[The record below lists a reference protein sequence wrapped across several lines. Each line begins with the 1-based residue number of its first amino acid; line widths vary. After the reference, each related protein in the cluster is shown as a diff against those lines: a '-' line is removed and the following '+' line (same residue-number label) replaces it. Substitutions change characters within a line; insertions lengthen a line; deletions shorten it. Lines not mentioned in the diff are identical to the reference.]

1 MFARFGLT
9 LWLFFIYYMVSFF
22 ITTLITQYKVK
33 VKNYVYII
41 LTVDVEIALPVIQE
55 MVNLVLTLMNAY

>member
-1 MFARFGLT
+1 MT
-9 LWLFFIYYMVSFF
+9 LWLFLIYYMVSFF
-22 ITTLITQYKVK
+22 ITTLIAQYKVN
-33 VKNYVYII
+33 VKKYVYII

>member
-1 MFARFGLT
+1 
-9 LWLFFIYYMVSFF
+9 MVSFF
-22 ITTLITQYKVK
+22 ITTLIAQYKVN
-33 VKNYVYII
+33 VKKYVYII